1 MSNSFVRVSSGSN
14 SDPLDFYA
22 TSNSIAFKVS
32 SHEVFFPLI
41 FHMLSTSSL
50 HVTACRVESRRQV
63 WRCSGTQAPAQP
75 ELQFGSAT

>member
-1 MSNSFVRVSSGSN
+1 
-14 SDPLDFYA
+14 
-22 TSNSIAFKVS
+22 
-32 SHEVFFPLI
+32 
-41 FHMLSTSSL
+41 MLSTSSL